1 MVLEYK
7 VSVSES
13 HKGTLY
19 STTSNL
25 CVILHIFIY
34 TKLKKNLID
43 IFIFQRGNSGT
54 IIPVFFHVTIDL
66 LIWN

>member
-25 CVILHIFIY
+25 CVILHILIY
-34 TKLKKNLID
+34 TKLKK
-43 IFIFQRGNSGT
+43 T
-54 IIPVFFHVTIDL
+54 L
-66 LIWN
+66 LISLFFKEGTPEPQSLSSVMSQLTC